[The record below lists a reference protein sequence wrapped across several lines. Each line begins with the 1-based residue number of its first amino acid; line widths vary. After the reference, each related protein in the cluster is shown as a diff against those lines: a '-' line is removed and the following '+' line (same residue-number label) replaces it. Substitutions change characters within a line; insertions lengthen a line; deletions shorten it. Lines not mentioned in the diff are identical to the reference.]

1 MEALACGTPVVASRW
16 SAQLA
21 FLDDD
26 NAHLVD
32 GTVIDVPHDIDIPVF
47 RGQRWFDP
55 DVDALRAA
63 MRAVRSDPAGAAAR
77 ARAARPWL
85 LEEFSRPA
93 IAERIAELTLEVL

>member
-21 FLDDD
+21 FLNDD

-32 GTVIDVPHDIDIPVF
+32 GTVIDVPHDIDIAVF

-63 MRAVRSDPAGAAAR
+63 MRAVRSDPAAPPR
-77 ARAARPWL
+77 A
-85 LEEFSRPA
+85 PA
-93 IAERIAELTLEVL
+93 PPGRGCWRSSPAPRSPSASPS